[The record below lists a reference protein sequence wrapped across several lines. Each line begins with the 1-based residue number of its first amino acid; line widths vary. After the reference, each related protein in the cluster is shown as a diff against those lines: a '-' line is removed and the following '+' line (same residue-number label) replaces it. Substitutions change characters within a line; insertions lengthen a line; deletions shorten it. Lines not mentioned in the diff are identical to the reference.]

1 MALLNPYLTF
11 TGNAREAIEF
21 YKDVFGGELNI
32 MTFGDMG
39 AGEHEGSPIP
49 ADGVMHA
56 QLTTDQGFT
65 LMASDPP
72 PGDSETTPNG
82 HISLSGDSGD
92 GDLLRGYFDRLAEG
106 GHVDVPLEKAPW
118 GDEFGQVKD
127 RFGVNWLVNIAGAAQ
142 G

>member
-1 MALLNPYLTF
+1 MAILNPYLTF
-11 TGNAREAIEF
+11 SGNAREAMEF

-39 AGEHEGSPIP
+39 ATEHEGQ
-49 ADGVMHA
+49 AVDTNGVMHA

-72 PGDSETTPNG
+72 PGSEEVTPNG
-82 HISLSGDSGD
+82 HISLSGDEGD
-92 GDLLRGYFDRLAEG
+92 VLRGYFEKLSDG
-106 GHVDVPLEKAPW
+106 GKVDVPLEKQMW

-127 RFGVNWLVNIAGAAQ
+127 RF
-142 G
+142 